1 MEITQASL
9 DLIFRQADLRFGQV
23 LANTESWADQIA
35 TTIPSNTRQVTYG
48 WMARIPIMREWIGS
62 RSLNAI
68 ATHARTVTNKPFEN
82 TTVLE
87 RDDVEDDQFGI
98 FNMNISFLAAQAK
111 KWPDQQLA
119 AFLRTAA
126 ATTGYDGKAVF
137 ATDHPMNG
145 GDVAGGPSGSAQ
157 SNLALNTALSY
168 NSYVAART
176 AMMAFKGEDG
186 QPLNVTPK
194 LLVVPP
200 QLEGVGKLILEADLL
215 SNAFTATS
223 GASSQATQNNVY
235 KGTAKLLVIPE
246 LADQPNNWWLLD
258 TSKVVKPFMWQ
269 LRQAPRFTYLTN
281 PSDYNVFMQKQFV
294 YGCDARGAAAETLWF
309 LSYAGTSEAAYV
321 HA

>member
-1 MEITQASL
+1 MEITQSSL

-23 LANTESWADQIA
+23 LANTETWGEQIA
-35 TTIPSNTRQVTYG
+35 TTIPSNSRQVTYG
-48 WMARIPIMREWIGS
+48 WMARIPIMRKWMGS

-68 ATHARTVTNKPFEN
+68 ATHARTITNVPFEN

-98 FNMNISFLAAQAK
+98 FNMNISFLASQAK

-119 AFLRTAA
+119 QFLRDAG

-137 ATDHPMNG
+137 ATDHPLNG
-145 GDVAGGPSGSAQ
+145 GDVAGGVTGSAQ

-168 NSYVAART
+168 TSYVAART

-186 QPLNVTPK
+186 QPLTVTPK

-200 QLEGVGKLILEADLL
+200 QLEGVAKLILESDLL
-215 SNAFTATS
+215 SNAFTTTS
-223 GASSQATQNNVY
+223 TTSQATQTNVY

-258 TSKVVKPFMWQ
+258 TSKVVKPFIWQ

-281 PSDYNVFMQKQFV
+281 PADYNVFMQKSFV
-294 YGCDARGAAAETLWF
+294 YGCDARGCAAESLWF
-309 LSYAGTSEAAYV
+309 LSYAGTSEAAYI
-321 HA
+321 HS